1 MNSNHL
7 TLTELSQLIKGA
19 LDAQLLSSYW
29 VVAEIGE
36 LRLSRGHCYLDLI
49 DKQEDKLVAKL
60 RANIWSY
67 SYRSISACF
76 EAATGQPLAPGMKVL
91 ANVMVQYHELYGLSL
106 NIKDIDPNYTLGERA
121 RRRQEIIQ
129 CLMREGVY
137 DMNRSL
143 QLPPLAQRIAVISS
157 PTAAGWGDFADQLIR
172 NPFQYRFELSLFKA
186 VMQGEQATASIIM
199 ALEQIFAREEEFDL
213 VVIIRGGGAKT
224 DLDCFDTYELAAH
237 IAQFPLPVLTGIGH
251 ERDETIADLVAHTKL
266 KTPTAVAEF
275 LLSGLRHYEEQVL
288 RLADY
293 IFSYAEDFMR
303 EQSRKLEYIGKSLQ
317 AQTTFSFRQENHKNE
332 QLLSGI
338 LQGSRRFMRD
348 HQSRL
353 QTLDLSWQRCLTA
366 SIKNEKLK
374 LQHMQKTVEL
384 LRPENILQRG
394 YSITYVNGKLAKKTD
409 EFRQGDTLRTQTSQ
423 GELISTLQE
432 HKPLS

>member
-1 MNSNHL
+1 MNTSHL

-19 LDAQLLSSYW
+19 LDAQLSPSYW

-49 DKQEDKLVAKL
+49 DKQEDKMVAKL

-67 SYRSISACF
+67 AYRSISGAF
-76 EAATGQPLAPGMKVL
+76 ESATGQQLAPGMKVL

-106 NIKDIDPNYTLGERA
+106 NIKDIDPTYTLGERA
-121 RRRQEIIQ
+121 RRQQEIINRLIQ
-129 CLMREGVY
+129 DGVY
-137 DMNRSL
+137 DMNR
-143 QLPPLAQRIAVISS
+143 QLPLPELAQRIAVISS

-172 NPFQYRFELSLFKA
+172 NPFRYKFEVKLFKA
-186 VMQGEQATASIIM
+186 VMQGEQAAESMMM
-199 ALEQIFAREEEFDL
+199 ALEQIFAREEDFDL

-224 DLDCFDTYELAAH
+224 DLDCFDSYDLAAH

-275 LLSGLRHYEEQVL
+275 LLSGLRRYEEQAI

-293 IFSYAEDFMR
+293 IFAYADDFIR
-303 EQSRKLEYIGKSLQ
+303 EQQRRLEYIGKGLHS
-317 AQTTFSFRQENHKNE
+317 QTVFSFRQARQKND
-332 QLLSGI
+332 QLASGI
-338 LQGSRRFMRD
+338 LKGSQLLMRENE
-348 HQSRL
+348 SRL
-353 QTLDLSWQRCLTA
+353 HTLQMSWQRCLTA
-366 SIKNEKLK
+366 SFKNEKLR
-374 LQHMQKTVEL
+374 LQHIQKTVEL

-394 YSITYVNGKLAKKTD
+394 YSITYVNGKLAKKAGTISA
-409 EFRQGDTLRTQTSQ
+409 GDTLRTQTSQ

-432 HKPLS
+432 YKPQA